1 MKAHLLWLFTVINL
15 VLLVGSASAHTSAAD
30 TNAPLAAP
38 VGTAFIYQ
46 GRLRTGTAVV
56 NRSCDFQFSLWNA
69 ASAGTRIGGV
79 LSTNGVA
86 VTDGRF
92 SVSLDFG
99 AAAFD
104 GQGRWLQVAVRCPTG
119 GGGFTTLAPRQA
131 LAPAPYATR
140 AATASSVSW
149 ASITGK
155 PAGFA
160 DNVDNTGVTVPLNLS
175 GSTNNILLTASNSG
189 PAILGSSATG
199 RGVEGDSNSNIGVA
213 GFSTSSYG
221 VYGDS
226 ASSFGVFGFSDTN
239 FGVRG
244 ITRGAGSAGVIGLQ
258 GPNGTYPFAFAGV
271 SGSSIT
277 GDGTGVYGAA
287 NVGSQAYGV
296 WGVSSTGYAGF
307 FNGRVQV
314 VGDFTVAN
322 GSKNFIMDHP
332 LDPANKYLQHAAVE
346 SSEMKNIYDG
356 VATLDADGAVTV
368 TLPDWFEALNQDFRY
383 QLTAIG
389 APGPDLYI
397 AQEIQGNSFKI
408 AGGTP
413 GMKVSWQLTGIRHD
427 PWAQRNPMQVE
438 VAKSTQERDTY
449 LYPQGYGQPMTKA
462 QDSIKQN
469 GTTPSESQSEKQA
482 KAP

>member
-38 VGTAFIYQ
+38 VGTAFTYQ
-46 GRLRTGTAVV
+46 GRLRTGTTAV

-175 GSTNNILLTASNSG
+175 GSNSA
-189 PAILGSSATG
+189 AILSVTNTGQGRAGLFATG
-199 RGVEGDSNSNIGVA
+199 QTNTAALRADNTGSNGVGLYGQAVGANSIAVRGVNSAGIGVW
-213 GFSTSSYG
+213 GESENRYG
-221 VYGDS
+221 LL
-226 ASSFGVFGFSDTN
+226 
-239 FGVRG
+239 
-244 ITRGAGSAGVIGLQ
+244 GLQ
-258 GPNGTYPFAFAGV
+258 GPVGTHSSLVAAGV
-271 SGSSIT
+271 VGSSLET
-277 GDGTGVYGAA
+277 DGNGIYGIANNGSVAA
-287 NVGSQAYGV
+287 GV
-296 WGVSSTGYAGF
+296 WGRSDSGFAGYFSG
-307 FNGRVQV
+307 NVQV

-322 GSKNFIMDHP
+322 GTKNFIMDHP
-332 LDPANKYLQHAAVE
+332 LDPANKYLNHAAVE

-356 VATLDADGAVTV
+356 VVTLDTTGAAEV

-389 APGPDLYI
+389 VPGPDLYI

-438 VAKSTQERDTY
+438 VAKSAQQRGSY
-449 LYPQGYGQPMTKA
+449 LYPQGYGQPASMGEDFA
-462 QDSIKQN
+462 KQQQAVKTQSQTQ
-469 GTTPSESQSEKQA
+469 GQTDTP
-482 KAP
+482 